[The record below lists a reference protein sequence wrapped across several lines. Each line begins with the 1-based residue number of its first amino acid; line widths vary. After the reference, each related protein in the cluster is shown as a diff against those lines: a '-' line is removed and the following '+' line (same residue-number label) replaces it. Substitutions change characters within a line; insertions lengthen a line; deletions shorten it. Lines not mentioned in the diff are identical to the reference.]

1 MQLLAKEKLRDF
13 TDAHPDARSHVE
25 AWEQE
30 VIKARWGTPHD
41 LKAKYPKASLPGGQQ
56 VIFDIGGNRYRL
68 WVQVS
73 YKNGIVLVRAAG
85 THKEYEKWDIK

>member
-13 TDAHPDARSHVE
+13 KNAHLDARPQIE

-30 VIKARWGTPHD
+30 VIKAQWQTPHD

-68 WVQVS
+68 WAQVS
-73 YKNGIVLVRAAG
+73 YKNKIVLVKAIG